1 MVVDYQVGRT
11 TGVLFLRYT
20 LNKNK
25 MVISTLIDVTS
36 SLRYH
41 RLHPEY
47 VHQRIQKLGHS
58 YTLRILLV
66 MCDVVSRVYGTIRT
80 AKVVIKIHDHIERT
94 SRTDTRTHKGI
105 LRQLHYC

>member
-1 MVVDYQVGRT
+1 
-11 TGVLFLRYT
+11 
-20 LNKNK
+20 
-25 MVISTLIDVTS
+25 MVISTLIDINS

-105 LRQLHYC
+105 LHQLHYYQHPELMKLEILTFLDLPS